1 MSSRV
6 NVVRKSIDSLLE
18 FAKKFR
24 DLGGTSAIAL
34 ALQFEQQ
41 AAVLERREQEDALR
55 QSREADSI
63 RNTIRFPED
72 VDALEHF
79 MTIRIIERLFESR
92 NKSAID
98 AEMGRIILP
107 MPAELAA
114 SYNATYDPFN
124 LNPLLAA
131 GAAAALKAALPPTSA
146 ANPDDAAALAAAGA
160 AAAILAVPAQAAL
173 GIAINPQKSLAF
185 MGPELREH
193 NLNLKLSPRS
203 RNESDSIREIIRRL
217 KVAMLPKHGDL
228 VLVYPYEF
236 LIEFNHP
243 EYLFATNRCVLK
255 NLTVQ
260 YHNEG
265 QAIYFR
271 NPVAAPVT
279 VGLGMSFM
287 ETAAPYREDVESFPS
302 RGVSFKGL

>member
-6 NVVRKSIDSLLE
+6 NVVRKSIDSLRE
-18 FAKKFR
+18 FAKKFK
-24 DLGGTSAIAL
+24 DSGGASAIAL

-41 AAVLERREQEDALR
+41 ADVLERREQEDALR

-131 GAAAALKAALPPTSA
+131 GAAAALKAALPQTSA
-146 ANPDDAAALAAAGA
+146 ANPDNAAALAAAGL
-160 AAAILAVPAQAAL
+160 LAVPAQAAL

-217 KVAMLPKHGDL
+217 KVAMLPEYNIAA
-228 VLVYPYEF
+228 LVYPYEF

-243 EYLFATNRCVLK
+243 GYLFATNRCVLK

-271 NPVAAPVT
+271 DPVAPVT